1 MRKYISII
9 VLFLFFIFYLYA
21 SFVLR
26 QALKHS
32 YDETSNVLER
42 YPQWGLDTKAFVILQ
57 QQVLPHLST
66 CYIPKLPFTYTGD
79 SQKLKQIVHLAEE
92 EYATTLIRK
101 KTELDN
107 RISYVRDRIMTTSG
121 LGQPYRIAKLKEL
134 QDVSGTVF
142 EQNPTLYTI
151 ASASAATKHIDE
163 SVNNELE
170 RIRKDALFSQ
180 LTAYQETCNKNKN
193 FFREKNSEEGIQLAD
208 ACLLQITKL
217 SEPTYKENGSDF
229 LETLI
234 GERIYSLVTKTDAKR
249 NQITQEEIF
258 AELEKRK
265 QQERLTLV
273 PPAAVTAG
281 KVIVVNLDLQRLYA
295 YENGTSLFPYA
306 VPITSGKQG
315 FETVKGE
322 YSIYYKQMYFKMTSP
337 FPGIY
342 YDNVVTY
349 WMPFYLGYGLHDA
362 SWRFVYGTQDYPSV
376 GSHGCVNVPLKEV
389 AMLYNWAEVG
399 TKVYV
404 Y

>member
-1 MRKYISII
+1 MRKYTPII
-9 VLFLFFIFYLYA
+9 AFFLICSVYLYA
-21 SFVLR
+21 SYELLQTLK
-26 QALKHS
+26 QA
-32 YDETSNVLER
+32 YTDTSTALAQ
-42 YPQWGLDTKAFVILQ
+42 YPQWGFDPKDFTVLQ
-57 QQVLPHLST
+57 KQVLPHISIDHFLQ
-66 CYIPKLPFTYTGD
+66 LPFTYTAD
-79 SQKLKQIVHLAEE
+79 SQKLKHIVHLAEE

-101 KTELDN
+101 KTDLDN

-121 LGQPYRIAKLKEL
+121 LGQPYRIAKLKAL

-142 EQNPTLYTI
+142 EHNPTLKTI
-151 ASASAATKHIDE
+151 ASASAATKQIDE
-163 SVNNELE
+163 SVNAELE
-170 RIRKDALFSQ
+170 RIRKDALFAQ
-180 LTAYQETCNKNKN
+180 LTTYQSTCSKNRD
-193 FFREKNSEEGIQLAD
+193 FFIEKNSAEGIQLAD
-208 ACLLQITKL
+208 ACLLQIAKL
-217 SEPTYKENGSDF
+217 SEPAYKENGSEF

-234 GERIYSLVTKTDAKR
+234 GERIYSVVTKTDAKR

-281 KVIVVNLDLQRLYA
+281 KVIVVNIDLQRLYA
-295 YENGTSLFPYA
+295 YENGVSLFSYA
-306 VPITSGKQG
+306 VPITTGKQG

-322 YSIYYKQMYFKMTSP
+322 YAIYYKQMYFKMTSP

-362 SWRFVYGTQDYPSV
+362 SWRSVYGTQDYPSV
-376 GSHGCVNVPLKEV
+376 GSHGCVNVPIKEV
-389 AMLYNWAEVG
+389 AILYNWAEVG